1 MVLRV
6 IRDTLL
12 SVPSLSLPFK
22 ASATTATH
30 FALSSVLSIHPLLP
44 ENAPHAPIFS
54 NERTNYKRKFL
65 NLIEGER
72 EKRKN
77 EILFNS
83 ETMEQKNKLREV
95 SNCYLLITIITFTT
109 KKLDFF
115 YSLSLSLTLYIV
127 HTQKIFFLS
136 FLFLNIYLC
145 VLSFFLSSLIL
156 FTFLTKD
163 SYGIRTFYHEVLNI
177 FNNIF
182 IFIIFACNL
191 A

>member
-12 SVPSLSLPFK
+12 SVPSPPSPFQSLRHYRHTLCTKLRTKHTPPF
-22 ASATTATH
+22 
-30 FALSSVLSIHPLLP
+30 LP

-65 NLIEGER
+65 NLIEGEK
-72 EKRKN
+72 EKEKEKN

-115 YSLSLSLTLYIV
+115 YSHTLSLTHSLYST
-127 HTQKIFFLS
+127 HTKFFFLS
-136 FLFLNIYLC
+136 FLFLFLFLNIYLC

-156 FTFLTKD
+156 FTFLTK
-163 SYGIRTFYHEVLNI
+163 R
-177 FNNIF
+177 F
-182 IFIIFACNL
+182 IWYKNFL
-191 A
+191 S